1 MWQSHRCSHLNPRAK
16 RSITRTRAGE
26 QVDPNE
32 YAATPHPAPRTKPPD
47 RCMVP
52 EGHHPRSGDQ
62 LATPEQTF
70 GRARFVTATRGC
82 SKGRAQRVE
91 LTSPSLAYGS
101 RVQPP
106 HTGSDPRGRSG
117 PVNLWACGPQI
128 VRLSAESDTHPGAAH
143 KCAAHKCAQHRMLA
157 PDRRSQPLLHSLVLR
172 TSVLACIAR
181 NSQRLTKTTRTVFGL

>member
-1 MWQSHRCSHLNPRAK
+1 M
-16 RSITRTRAGE
+16 TRTSARLRRTPRPGRS
-26 QVDPNE
+26 PPTGGWRSHS
-32 YAATPHPAPRTKPPD
+32 AA
-47 RCMVP
+47 
-52 EGHHPRSGDQ
+52 PRSGDQ
-62 LATPEQTF
+62 LATPEHTF

-82 SKGRAQRVE
+82 SKGRAQRIG

-117 PVNLWACGPQI
+117 PVNLWACGPHI